1 MKKNIITLIA
11 LFSLVVPFSVMAQQ
25 SDEESSSDSCL
36 EFSTPLFRYR
46 MKDATTNGEVSDLQD
61 FLTEKGFLVGGST
74 GYYGLKTVEAVKK
87 YQASKGISRTGS
99 VGSLTKTQIKND
111 TCGNSV
117 DTTSGAQGSGSPS
130 SLSGSTGQVSQI
142 PAATQPTSNV
152 NTDTQN
158 VVSKP
163 VTVTPI
169 QTTSSVDA
177 YLPALPKAPT
187 ELEMPTLTA
196 LDNDWISQQS
206 DTVTKN
212 VCWMNNTSSFDSLTL
227 KMWVR
232 NASGGA
238 TEFFSDMIIRSRPAG
253 SLSRMCAGVR
263 IPLNGKKVFFTLDI
277 ANKAGS
283 VRSAASN
290 EILTSILTGETPII
304 DLPKILEASII
315 STMPGTT
322 ADPAISWKASQV
334 DSCELFKGTALA
346 GVSLFKKNYE
356 SYQKYSNN
364 DTFYTLPA
372 AYVNTGTEMYTV
384 SCVNNKTKETVEKS
398 TQLTITKY

>member
-1 MKKNIITLIA
+1 MKKNIITLVA
-11 LFSLVVPFSVMAQQ
+11 LFSLVIPFGVTAQQ
-25 SDEESSSDSCL
+25 SDEESSTDSCL
-36 EFSTPLFRYR
+36 LLSTPLLRYR
-46 MKDATTNGEVSDLQD
+46 MRDATTSGEVSDLQD
-61 FLTEKGFLVGGST
+61 FLITKGFLSGDST

-87 YQASKGISRTGS
+87 YQASKGVIRTGS
-99 VGSLTKTQIKND
+99 VGNLTKTQIKND
-111 TCGNSV
+111 TCGDGV
-117 DTTSGAQGSGSPS
+117 DTTSGAQGAGGSS
-130 SLSGSTGQVSQI
+130 SQSGSTGQVKQT
-142 PAATQPTSNV
+142 PVVVQQTPTV
-152 NTDTQN
+152 NTNTQN
-158 VVSKP
+158 VVSRP
-163 VTVTPI
+163 VTVTPT

-232 NASGGA
+232 GTSGDP

-253 SLSRMCAGVR
+253 SLSKMCAAVR

-283 VRSAASN
+283 VRSAPSN
-290 EILTSILTGETPII
+290 EILADILTGETPIV
-304 DLPKILEASII
+304 DLPKTIEVSII
-315 STMPGTT
+315 STMPGST

-334 DSCELFKGTALA
+334 DSCELFKGSSLS

-356 SYQKYSNN
+356 SHQKYSNN
-364 DTFYTLPA
+364 DTFYTLPTSYA
-372 AYVNTGTEMYTV
+372 NTGTEMYTV
-384 SCVNNKTKETVEKS
+384 SCVNNKTKETVEKT